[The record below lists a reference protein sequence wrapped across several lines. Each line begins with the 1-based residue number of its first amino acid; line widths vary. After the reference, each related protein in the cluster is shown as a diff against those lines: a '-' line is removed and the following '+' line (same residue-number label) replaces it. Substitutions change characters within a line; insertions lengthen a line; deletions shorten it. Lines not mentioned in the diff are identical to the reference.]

1 MQRSHS
7 KGFTLVEVLV
17 VVLIITLSA
26 GMIGLINPD
35 SASRQARR
43 EGDRLLALLQLLRQ
57 QAVLSNSDYG
67 LRIEPDAYSVR
78 RLDEQGQWLA
88 DHDWRAQ
95 RLPDNLRLRLE
106 VPEAGPTLGQAGRRS
121 TTPQLLVLSSD
132 ETSAFTLWIEHR
144 NTPLLSLSSD
154 GLQEP
159 RLETAN

>member
-7 KGFTLVEVLV
+7 KGFTLIEVLV
-17 VVLIITLSA
+17 VVLIIALSA

-67 LRIEPDAYSVR
+67 LRIEPDAYSVM
-78 RLDEQGQWLA
+78 RLDDQGQWLA
-88 DHDWRAQ
+88 DRDWRAQ
-95 RLPDNLRLRLE
+95 SLPGSLRLRLE
-106 VPEAGPTLGQAGRRS
+106 IAEASPALGQAVSRS
-121 TTPQLLVLSSD
+121 ALPQLLVLSSD
-132 ETSAFTLWIEHR
+132 ETSAFTLRIEHR
-144 NTPLLSLSSD
+144 NSALLTLSSD
-154 GLQEP
+154 GIQEP

>member
-1 MQRSHS
+1 MQHSQS

-17 VVLIITLSA
+17 VVLIIALSA

-35 SASRQARR
+35 SGSRQARR

-67 LRIEPDAYSVR
+67 LRIDPDAYSVM

-88 DHDWRAQ
+88 DRDWRAQ
-95 RLPDNLRLRLE
+95 TLPSSLRLRLE
-106 VPEAGPTLGQAGRRS
+106 VAEAGPALGQASSRS

-132 ETSAFTLWIEHR
+132 ESSAFTLWIEHR
-144 NTPLLSLSSD
+144 NAPLLTLSSD
-154 GLQEP
+154 GIQEP
-159 RLETAN
+159 RLETSN

>member
-1 MQRSHS
+1 MRRSHS

-17 VVLIITLSA
+17 VVLIIALCA

-57 QAVLSNSDYG
+57 QAVLNNRDYG
-67 LRIEPDAYSVR
+67 LRIDPEAYRVM

-88 DHDWRAQ
+88 DHDWRSQ
-95 RLPDNLRLRLE
+95 TLPGNLRLRLE
-106 VPEAGPTLGQAGRRS
+106 VAEAGPSLGQAGRRS
-121 TTPQLLVLSSD
+121 ALPQLLVLSSD

-144 NTPLLSLSSD
+144 NAPLLVLSSD
-154 GLQEP
+154 GIQEP